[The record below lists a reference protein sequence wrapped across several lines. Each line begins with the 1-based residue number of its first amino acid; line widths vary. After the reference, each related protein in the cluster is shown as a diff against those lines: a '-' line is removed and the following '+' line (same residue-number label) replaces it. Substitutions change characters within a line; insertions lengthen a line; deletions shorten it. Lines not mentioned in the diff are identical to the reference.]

1 MVSAVLNFLF
11 ELVHRVR
18 NLTWRLRHK
27 GPYRVWFLVPR
38 YHTNMIP
45 MVAAFQEAGDTVE
58 MIVSHQEVIEDHA
71 RVRPMLVG
79 ERLHEV
85 KNSKEKTAPDIVII
99 RDLSED
105 MIQLSHW
112 AKINGARTIHY
123 TQKPSRRKKGSSA
136 LHKDIN
142 TVRGKFRIGLP
153 LSTITPIDNNPNLP
167 RRLFHHVFEFPVM
180 PPSPIPS
187 SERAK
192 PQILMV
198 GKLAQPRKR
207 HFWVIDALRALNVDC
222 TLIICGADLDLN
234 VDDGTRSKSHYDRL
248 MATPGETN
256 QNGKVKIDIRP
267 DVPPAD
273 MKALY
278 QSSAVF
284 ALPAL
289 NEEFGISVLE
299 AMAQGCAIITT
310 NQVGAAR
317 HIQSGVNGYVV
328 DANDET
334 QFRSLLK
341 KLVTHP
347 KKRSAMQRAALNSIS
362 SHHQPE
368 QFRGFILSRA

>member
-1 MVSAVLNFLF
+1 MVV
-11 ELVHRVR
+11 
-18 NLTWRLRHK
+18 
-27 GPYRVWFLVPR
+27 
-38 YHTNMIP
+38 
-45 MVAAFQEAGDTVE
+45 AFQEAGDTVE
-58 MIVSHQEVIEDHA
+58 MIVSHQEVIEDHS
-71 RVRPMLVG
+71 RVRPILVG

-85 KNSKEKTAPDIVII
+85 KNSKVKTAPDIVII
-99 RDLSED
+99 RDLSKD

-112 AKINGARTIHY
+112 AKTNGSRTIHY

-180 PPSPIPS
+180 SPSLLPA
-187 SERAK
+187 SESAT

-207 HFWVIDALRALNVDC
+207 HFWVIDALRTLNVDC
-222 TLIICGADLDLN
+222 TLVICGADLDLG

-248 MATPGETN
+248 MATPEETN

-267 DVPPAD
+267 DVPPAE

-299 AMAQGCAIITT
+299 AMAQGCAVI
-310 NQVGAAR
+310 
-317 HIQSGVNGYVV
+317 
-328 DANDET
+328 DE
-334 QFRSLLK
+334 QPHQIALPCPWSHRQP
-341 KLVTHP
+341 VH
-347 KKRSAMQRAALNSIS
+347 RASA
-362 SHHQPE
+362 
-368 QFRGFILSRA
+368 G